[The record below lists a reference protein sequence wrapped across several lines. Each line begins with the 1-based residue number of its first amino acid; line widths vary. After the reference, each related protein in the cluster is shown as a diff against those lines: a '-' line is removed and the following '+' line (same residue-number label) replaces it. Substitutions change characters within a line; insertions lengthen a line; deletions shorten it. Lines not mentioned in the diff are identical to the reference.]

1 MTNMSIGTYSVISV
15 HCKAPLTNDKTY
27 CMEEDIIDCENRLL
41 DAIRNGDINTLDE
54 LLHDSLL
61 FNIPT
66 GQTITKEMDIE
77 NYRSGIMT
85 VYDIS
90 TTDQTIKTI
99 DDISTVAVTVHLKAK
114 YADQTIDGKFRY
126 LRVWKLFDHSWRII
140 AGSGFQIQ

>member
-1 MTNMSIGTYSVISV
+1 MTQ
-15 HCKAPLTNDKTY
+15 D
-27 CMEEDIIDCENRLL
+27 EQIIEYEKRLL
-41 DAIRNGDINTLDE
+41 DAVKTCNIQVLDE
-54 LLHDSLL
+54 LLHDNLI

-90 TTDQTIKTI
+90 TSDQTINTI
-99 DDISTVAVTVHLKAK
+99 ENISTVVVTVHLKAK
-114 YADQTIDGKFRY
+114 YADQIIDGKFRY
-126 LRVWKLFDHSWRII
+126 LRVWKLFNNSWKVI

>member
-1 MTNMSIGTYSVISV
+1 
-15 HCKAPLTNDKTY
+15 
-27 CMEEDIIDCENRLL
+27 MEQDIIDCENRLL

-54 LLHDSLL
+54 LLHESLI

-77 NYRSGIMT
+77 NYRSGIMC

-90 TTDQTIKTI
+90 TTDQTIKTV
-99 DDISTVAVTVHLKAK
+99 DNISTVVVTIHLKAK
-114 YADQTIDGKFRY
+114 YADQIIDGKFRY
-126 LRVWKLFDHSWRII
+126 LRIWKLFNNSWKII